1 MTPAP
6 AGCADASTASTVS
19 TAGIACI
26 LFPHVRAQ
34 IELARRPELAERPI
48 VIVERPGDRPNSRRR
63 VVDVLPALAPIS
75 SGMTPEQVLSQVPE
89 AVIVE
94 ADEPGYQREFEQVLA
109 ALDEVS
115 DRVEGAELG
124 VVYVGLDGLAAMH
137 GGEAPM
143 LDALLQAVPSQF
155 GPRIG
160 VAPGQPGGKFAAFV
174 AARTRESAGV
184 SRVGADAAGF
194 LAPLPISLLPADLA
208 APDLLDDL
216 QRLGLHRLGDIAA
229 QDGAALLDRFGRD
242 GRRIWELARGIDP
255 RPLRPRMDAESVS
268 ETLALPSV
276 AVALDVLRVA
286 VETLLARLCA
296 QARLQGRRAGAAVIA
311 CTLED
316 APDWQR
322 MWERAVH
329 FKGGIG
335 SGAESRRRAA
345 QIIMQRLERDPPPAP
360 VEAMTI
366 TLSEI
371 SGASGLQL
379 SLFPDARVEREQR
392 LLTVERELSA
402 RLGGRPA
409 LHRLVKAAPWHP
421 APELRMLQVP
431 IDPAAS
437 DSLRPLAQPS
447 AIEVREGPGQ
457 EPAAIRVNDQW
468 QPVARIEDRWTFD
481 LWWRPTPMSRQYYQI
496 TQRNGQTQIL
506 YRDEHQS
513 AWYQQSA

>member
-1 MTPAP
+1 MSRAR
-6 AGCADASTASTVS
+6 GVCADASS
-19 TAGIACI
+19 AGIACI

-48 VIVERPGDRPNSRRR
+48 VIVERPGERANGRGR
-63 VVDVLPALAPIS
+63 VVDVLPALVPIS
-75 SGMTPEQVLSQVPE
+75 WGMTVEQVLSQVPE
-89 AVIVE
+89 AVVVE
-94 ADEPGYQREFEQVLA
+94 ADEPGYWREFEQVLA
-109 ALDEVS
+109 ALEEVS

-124 VVYVGLDGLAAMH
+124 VVYVGLEGLAVMY

-160 VAPGQPGGKFAAFV
+160 VAPSQPGQPGGKFAAFV
-174 AARTRESAGV
+174 AARTRESSGV

-194 LAPLPISLLPADLA
+194 LAPLPIRLLPAELA

-216 QRLGLHRLGDIAA
+216 ERLGLRRLGDIAA
-229 QDGAALLDRFGRD
+229 QDGSALLDRFGRE

-255 RPLRPRMDAESVS
+255 RPLRPRLDAESVS
-268 ETLALPSV
+268 ETLALPSA
-276 AVALDVLRVA
+276 AVSLEVLRVA
-286 VETLLARLCA
+286 VETLLARLCGH
-296 QARLQGRRAGAAVIA
+296 ARLQGRRAGAAVMA

-322 MWERAVH
+322 IWERAVH

-335 SGAESRRRAA
+335 SGAESRRRAVE
-345 QIIMQRLERDPPPAP
+345 IIMQRLERDHPPGP
-360 VEAMTI
+360 VESMTI

-409 LHRLVKAAPWHP
+409 LHRVVEAAAWHP

-431 IDPAAS
+431 IDPAAA
-437 DSLRPLAQPS
+437 DRLRPLAEPS

-468 QPVARIEDRWTFD
+468 QAVARIEDRWSFD

-496 TQRNGQTQIL
+496 TQRNGQSQVL

-513 AWYQQSA
+513 SWYQQTA